1 MLSLRNIAK
10 SYRHRSILRDVSIDF
25 QPDRITALVG
35 ENGVGKTTLLKIAVG
50 LERQDRGEV
59 HFNDQSMTKWPVHKR
74 IKAGLGYMS
83 QESSAITDL
92 TVEDNLYLIPRVME
106 KQEKDEAWRE
116 DLLNRFNLNHIR
128 KSKVKT
134 LSGGELRKLE
144 FCLCMALKP
153 GLILLDEP
161 FAGLDPKTIKI
172 VTRMIYDM
180 HSLNVGFLIVDHR
193 IEELKSLAEY
203 YILLNQ
209 QRIDFEG
216 SKKQFF
222 KDALVKKEFLG

>member
-134 LSGGELRKLE
+134 LSGGELKE
-144 FCLCMALKP
+144 
-153 GLILLDEP
+153 
-161 FAGLDPKTIKI
+161 
-172 VTRMIYDM
+172 TRVLSM
-180 HSLNVGFLIVDHR
+180 HGAETRVDLTR
-193 IEELKSLAEY
+193 
-203 YILLNQ
+203 
-209 QRIDFEG
+209 
-216 SKKQFF
+216 
-222 KDALVKKEFLG
+222 